1 MSKTALLHILKLLAI
16 ASAYLFL
23 LCVLDLFFVFGAD
36 QVKGWYNNLGLLI
49 LTLPF
54 VYSFYVYK
62 FVKKSIL
69 LMAVAFVAGIILS
82 YLEFMWVAIEF
93 HTMIG
98 GEI

>member
-1 MSKTALLHILKLLAI
+1 MSHSSLLPILKLLAI
-16 ASAYLFL
+16 AFPYLFL

-36 QVKGWYNNLGLLI
+36 QVKGWYNTLSILV
-49 LTLPF
+49 LTLPI
-54 VYSFYVYK
+54 VYSLYVYK

-69 LMAVAFVAGIILS
+69 LMVLAFIAGVVLS